1 MAAQVSGAE
10 VERWYGAART
20 AAIAAAVPV
29 AELDWLLLAWSD
41 LDRLTLRLGTVAD
54 RPTVTLQAP
63 LETLE
68 RQWQRR
74 LGDRVPV
81 QYLAGRV
88 TWRQLELQV
97 SPAVLIPRPE
107 TELMVDLAIAWRTE
121 KWAAGALDDSDEHWA
136 DLGTGSGAIAIA
148 LADAF
153 PAATVWAIDRDPKAL
168 AIARMNAQGYSHCPA
183 PIPTPTPLQG
193 PRCPS
198 PLPAPDFPG
207 DRLQFRCGSWCEPL
221 ASLAGRVTALVSN
234 PPYIPTAELATLAP
248 EVIHHEPTAA
258 LDGGPDGLDCIRHLI
273 QQAPTYLRPGGLW
286 LVEHMAGQGAA
297 IAEFLKRDGRYGS
310 IEQHWDLAGRDRF
323 VSAETL
329 VTEASPIPPHPIPPH
344 PIPNPSI

>member
-1 MAAQVSGAE
+1 MGAQVSGAE
-10 VERWYGAART
+10 VDRWYGAARR

-41 LDRLTLRLGTVAD
+41 LDRLALRLGTVAD

-63 LETLE
+63 LETLD

-88 TWRQLELQV
+88 TWRRLELQV

-121 KWAAGALDDSDEHWA
+121 QLAAAALDHQPEQWA

-153 PAATVWAIDRDPKAL
+153 PEATVWAIDRDPKAL
-168 AIARMNAQGYSHCPA
+168 AIARMNAQTYAQTYAQTDSQPGGQPGGPGPA
-183 PIPTPTPLQG
+183 PSPTPFQDHG
-193 PRCPS
+193 PRCPRI
-198 PLPAPDFPG
+198 PDADALGP
-207 DRLQFRCGSWCEPL
+207 RLTFACGSWFEPL
-221 ASLAGRVTALVSN
+221 GAPAGQLTALVSN
-234 PPYIPTAELATLAP
+234 PPYIPTAELGTLAP
-248 EVIHHEPTAA
+248 EVIAHEPTAA

-273 QQAPTYLRPGGLW
+273 QNAPGYLRPGGLW

-297 IAEFLKRDGRYGS
+297 IADLLRQDGRYGA

-323 VSAETL
+323 VSAET
-329 VTEASPIPPHPIPPH
+329 HPVA
-344 PIPNPSI
+344 

>member
-10 VERWYGAART
+10 VARWYGAARA

-41 LDRLTLRLGTVAD
+41 LDRLALRLGTVAD
-54 RPTVTLQAP
+54 RPTVTLQQP
-63 LETLE
+63 LAALE
-68 RQWQRR
+68 AQWQRR

-121 KWAAGALDDSDEHWA
+121 QVAAGALADQEEQWA
-136 DLGTGSGAIAIA
+136 DLGTGSGAIALA
-148 LADAF
+148 LAEAF
-153 PAATVWAIDRDPKAL
+153 ETATVWAIDRDPKAL
-168 AIARMNAQGYSHCPA
+168 AIARMNAHGYGHCPA
-183 PIPTPTPLQG
+183 PIPTPAPVQG
-193 PRCPS
+193 PRCG
-198 PLPAPDFPG
+198 APGAKATLKFC
-207 DRLQFRCGSWCEPL
+207 CGSWFEPL
-221 ASLAGRVTALVSN
+221 TAIAGHLTALVSN
-234 PPYIPTAELATLAP
+234 PPYIPTDELATLAP
-248 EVIHHEPTAA
+248 EVRHHEPAIA
-258 LDGGPDGLDCIRHLI
+258 LDGGPDGLGCIRHLI
-273 QQAPTYLRPGGLW
+273 DTAPHYLRPGGLW

-297 IAEFLKRDGRYGS
+297 IAELLHQDGRYGR

-323 VSAETL
+323 VSAETQKP
-329 VTEASPIPPHPIPPH
+329 TP
-344 PIPNPSI
+344 